1 MSDIVEYCTD
11 RLPALLRLLAGS
23 DVQILELHDGETRVR
38 IHRTLSGF
46 ENAHAPEEEP
56 AIAVEPLSECI
67 LSPLVGTFYR
77 AGEPGSAPLAEAGT
91 EVDVET
97 VVGYVEVLGESIEVP
112 AGRRGV
118 IVDVLRT
125 DGDAVAY
132 GDALFSVR
140 AGG

>member
-1 MSDIVEYCTD
+1 MTDIVEYCTD
-11 RLPALLRLLAGS
+11 RLPELLRLLAGS
-23 DVQILELHDGETRVR
+23 DVQLLEITDGETQVR
-38 IHRTLSGF
+38 IRRALQGVEADVGVLDES
-46 ENAHAPEEEP
+46 P
-56 AIAVEPLSECI
+56 VQSEPLTEYI
-67 LSPLVGTFYR
+67 TSPLVGTFYR
-77 AGEPGSAPLAEAGT
+77 AGAPGSAPLADTET

-118 IVDVLRT
+118 IIDVLRT

-132 GDALFSVR
+132 GDALFAVR